1 MRAPGLTPNDR
12 AFADFAR
19 RANKPVVLVANKSEG
34 KHGEVGAMESYAL
47 GLGDPI
53 QISAEHGEGLSDL
66 YDALRVLMPEP
77 VEEAEEFD
85 DDDIIVSDEELAQRP
100 IRVAIVGRPNAGKS
114 TLINHLLGEERLLT
128 SAEAGTTRDSISVEI
143 TWQGREFRVFDTAGL
158 RRRSRIEEKL
168 EKLSVADALRAVR
181 FAEVVVMMMDA
192 QNRFEEQD
200 LRIADLIERE
210 GRAIVLAVNKWD
222 LMERKAKSDFRAAHR
237 CRSLAAAGQGRAG
250 RRGVRA
256 DGRGH
261 RPADDGDR
269 GSLRGV
275 EQARAD
281 GHAQSLVRAGGRCQ
295 PAARGLRPPAEAELH
310 HPGQGAAAELCPVL
324 LARRRRA
331 AILSALSHQQH
342 ARGLRSA
349 GHADPDHA
357 ARKGQSV
364 RPQAQAAVVSEQ
376 ASAQAADTPP
386 VRSGAAAFI
395 FVTILLDMLAL
406 GLILPILPKLVESFV
421 DNDTA
426 TAARIFG
433 LFGTAWALMQF
444 LFSPILGALSDR
456 FGRRPVVLL
465 SNFGL
470 ALDYVLMA
478 LAPSLAWLFIG
489 RVISGITSASISTAF
504 AYIADVT
511 PPERRAAVFGKI
523 GAAFGAGFILGPAL
537 GGLLG
542 GMDPRLPFWIAAG
555 LSFANTLYGWLI
567 LPESLPP
574 ERRAPF
580 RWKSAS
586 PLGALHLLR
595 SNRILA
601 GLSLANFFGQVA
613 HVVLP
618 STFVLY
624 ATYRYGWDTTT
635 VGLTLALVGV
645 CAMVVQ
651 GAGVGPIVKRLG
663 ERRALLLGLACGALG
678 FFIYGA
684 APTGPLF
691 WIGIPVMS
699 LWGVAGAA
707 IQALTTQLVAPDQQ
721 GQLQGATNSV
731 NSIAQM
737 VGPFLF
743 TLTFAYFISDQAP
756 LKMPGAPF
764 LLAAA
769 LLGLGLVIAWR
780 TLSTALVR
788 KGAGS

>member
-1 MRAPGLTPNDR
+1 M
-12 AFADFAR
+12 
-19 RANKPVVLVANKSEG
+19 SE
-34 KHGEVGAMESYAL
+34 
-47 GLGDPI
+47 P
-53 QISAEHGEGLSDL
+53 
-66 YDALRVLMPEP
+66 
-77 VEEAEEFD
+77 
-85 DDDIIVSDEELAQRP
+85 
-100 IRVAIVGRPNAGKS
+100 
-114 TLINHLLGEERLLT
+114 
-128 SAEAGTTRDSISVEI
+128 
-143 TWQGREFRVFDTAGL
+143 
-158 RRRSRIEEKL
+158 
-168 EKLSVADALRAVR
+168 
-181 FAEVVVMMMDA
+181 
-192 QNRFEEQD
+192 
-200 LRIADLIERE
+200 
-210 GRAIVLAVNKWD
+210 
-222 LMERKAKSDFRAAHR
+222 
-237 CRSLAAAGQGRAG
+237 
-250 RRGVRA
+250 
-256 DGRGH
+256 
-261 RPADDGDR
+261 
-269 GSLRGV
+269 
-275 EQARAD
+275 
-281 GHAQSLVRAGGRCQ
+281 
-295 PAARGLRPPAEAELH
+295 
-310 HPGQGAAAELCPVL
+310 
-324 LARRRRA
+324 
-331 AILSALSHQQH
+331 
-342 ARGLRSA
+342 
-349 GHADPDHA
+349 
-357 ARKGQSV
+357 
-364 RPQAQAAVVSEQ
+364 
-376 ASAQAADTPP
+376 ASAQAADTLP

-426 TAARIFG
+426 TAARVFG

-478 LAPSLAWLFIG
+478 LAPSLVWLFIG

-523 GAAFGAGFILGPAL
+523 GAAFGAGFILGPAI

-663 ERRALLLGLACGALG
+663 ERRALLLGLASGALG

-691 WIGIPVMS
+691 WIGIPVMA

-737 VGPFLF
+737 LGPFLF

-756 LKMPGAPF
+756 VKMPGAPF

-769 LLGLGLVIAWR
+769 LLGLGLLIAWR
-780 TLSTALVR
+780 TLAPKRWIRRVGKAQRAHHINDGARNGGHGANATLPTLLFLLLHQRAVAGLKRLSRIFRRDRSKQLVIVPRALRFFRLLHLEQIGRDQTAAVGADRAVAEQRVVGREFLHLGHHLGAVMRITAECFQRLQVMRDSRIVASLRHRRLGMVGCLFLEFCRPSAGLVVQVPVEGLGEGQALCGLQAER
-788 KGAGS
+788 MHVVDEQ